1 MNQSQYEI
9 ITGEWDGESTFR
21 LVDHQAKAEAEV
33 IPAVG
38 LHLFRFDVRNQ
49 SYIAKPASLA
59 ELRVKSS
66 RYGVPILFPPGRVK
80 LAAFTFEG
88 REYRLPANREPDH
101 AHGELRERPWKVVAS
116 GADTAGGAYVSA
128 EFDFAEHPDVLAYYP
143 HAACFRFTYRLKDG
157 TLSLSGEIANRSG
170 ETMPL
175 SFGFH
180 PYFAFA
186 KGEADRVRVVIP
198 AAAEWPLS
206 ADGYAVAE
214 PAPSPL
220 TAALKQG
227 VLVTELPGY
236 PGGSQMLSV
245 EPGPQSCE
253 IQYEARGTKLVY
265 DMGDKFPIHVLFT
278 APWSEAVSL
287 EPYTSIMNVFN
298 ESFTPEVSGAQ
309 GLEAGETFTFQWS
322 VRIDL
327 LHQGS

>member
-1 MNQSQYEI
+1 MTPYEI
-9 ITGEWDGESTFR
+9 ITSEWDGESTLR
-21 LVDHQAKAEAEV
+21 LVDHRAQAEAEI

-38 LHLFRFDVRNQ
+38 LHLFRFDVRNHA
-49 SYIAKPASLA
+49 YIAKPASVA

-80 LAAFTFEG
+80 HAAFSFGG

-116 GADTAGGAYVSA
+116 GADAAGGAYVSA

-157 TLSLSGEIANRSG
+157 MLTLSGEIANRSG

-175 SFGFH
+175 SLGFH

-186 KGEADRVRVVIP
+186 KGEASRVRVVIP

-206 ADGYAVAE
+206 ADGYAAAE

-220 TAALKQG
+220 TAALQQG
-227 VLVTELPGY
+227 ELVTALPNY
-236 PGGSQMLSV
+236 PGGSQMLSI
-245 EPGPQSCE
+245 EPGPQTCE
-253 IQYEARGTKLVY
+253 LQYEARETRLVY
-265 DMGDKFPIHVLFT
+265 NMGDKFPIHVLFT
-278 APWSEAVSL
+278 APWTDAVSL

-298 ESFTPEVSGAQ
+298 EPFSPEKSGALILAAGESFT
-309 GLEAGETFTFQWS
+309 FNWS
-322 VRIDL
+322 
-327 LHQGS
+327 LHIEPLHK

>member
-1 MNQSQYEI
+1 MMNPYEI
-9 ITGEWDGESTFR
+9 ITSEWEGESTLR
-21 LVDHQAKAEAEV
+21 LVDHAAGAEAEI
-33 IPAVG
+33 IPAIG

-49 SYIAKPASLA
+49 SYIAKPASVA

-80 LAAFTFEG
+80 QAAFPFEG

-116 GADTAGGAYVSA
+116 GADAAGGAYVSA
-128 EFDFAEHPDVLAYYP
+128 EFDFAEHPDVLAYWP

-170 ETMPL
+170 STMPL
-175 SFGFH
+175 SLGFH

-186 KGEADRVRVVIP
+186 EGEASRVRVVIP

-206 ADGYAVAE
+206 EDGYAAGE
-214 PAPSPL
+214 PTPSTL

-227 VLVTELPGY
+227 TLVTELPSY

-245 EPGPQSCE
+245 ESGPQTCE
-253 IQYEARGTKLVY
+253 LHYEARATKLVFN
-265 DMGDKFPIHVLFT
+265 MGDKFPIHVLFT
-278 APWSEAVSL
+278 APWTEAVSL

-298 ESFTPEVSGAQ
+298 EPFKPQLSGAQ
-309 GLEAGETFTFQWS
+309 GLSAGETFSFEWS
-322 VRIDL
+322 IRIESY
-327 LHQGS
+327 HGS